1 MITAIELAV
10 LERLKAMQGALGF
23 AWRRLDTLPDDWES
37 YLDAKGG
44 EIKGPAAWIGFT
56 GWSDPESW
64 GDGVIA
70 VTGSFGLVVVNS
82 SARPDEAMN
91 RHGGKDVAKEPG
103 SYRLALG
110 AAAVLDRQMLG
121 LDLVA
126 PIAVGD
132 CQPLKRSTA
141 MRDLKL
147 SGHAMMLACRFPIQ
161 IAGDD
166 TVDELEA
173 LHANWDFPSFNTPFV
188 VDADP
193 VAIGVQ
199 LPDDPHA
206 DATDHIALQ
215 ETDPS

>member
-1 MITAIELAV
+1 MIAAIELAV
-10 LERLKAMQGALGF
+10 LARLKAMQDALGF
-23 AWRRLDTLPDDWES
+23 AWNRLDTLPDDWEA
-37 YLDAKGG
+37 YLAAKRG
-44 EIKGPAAWIGFT
+44 EIKGPAAWVGFT

-70 VTGSFGLVVVNS
+70 VTGTFGLVVVHS
-82 SARPDEAMN
+82 SARPDEAAN
-91 RHGGKDVAKEPG
+91 RHGGPNPAKEPG

-110 AAAVLDRQMLG
+110 AAALLDRQMLG

-126 PIAVGD
+126 PMTVGD
-132 CQPLKRSTA
+132 CQPLKRSKA
-141 MRDLKL
+141 MQDLNL
-147 SGHAMMLACRFPIQ
+147 SGHAMMLGCRFTIQ
-161 IAGDD
+161 LAGDD
-166 TVDELEA
+166 SDEELAA
-173 LHANWDFPSFNTPFV
+173 LHVNWDVPAFGTPHP

-193 VAIGVQ
+193 IVPGAQ